1 MDRKYN
7 DRKENR
13 MRINKNKV
21 IAAYKQS
28 QNSMIRKTVK
38 IVDSKPV
45 IVISDNK

>member
-7 DRKENR
+7 NRKEKG